1 MGCKHAQNHFHAHDG
16 KLSFAVF
23 INILLTVV
31 QIIGG
36 LVSGSLSLIM
46 KFCDKSFDFS
56 ID

>member
-1 MGCKHAQNHFHAHDG
+1 MAHNHGHEHSHTHDG

-36 LVSGSLSLIM
+36 LVSGSLNYAVRLL
-46 KFCDKSFDFS
+46 
-56 ID
+56 